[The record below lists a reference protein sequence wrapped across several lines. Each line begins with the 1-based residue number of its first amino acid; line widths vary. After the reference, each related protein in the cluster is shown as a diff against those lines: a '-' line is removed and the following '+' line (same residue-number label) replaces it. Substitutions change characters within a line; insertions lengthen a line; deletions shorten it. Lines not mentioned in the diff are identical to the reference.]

1 MTLDTSQR
9 MIDWQAAGEEA
20 TQLLRRYVQ
29 IDTTNPPGNERPA
42 AEFLATALR
51 ERRLEPQLY
60 ESGPGR
66 ANLVARVQGE
76 GKRGPVLLLHH
87 MDVVPADADAWSC
100 DPFGGEMCDGYVYGR
115 GAIDMKGLGVMQIV
129 ALDLLRRGARPLKRD
144 VILMAVSDEEMEGR
158 HGTGWMVDHHWDEIR
173 PEVVWDEGGFGLSG
187 MVGDGLVFYVAVAEK
202 QVLWPQL
209 VAHGEPGLASV
220 PRGNN
225 PVDRLT
231 RALERIR
238 THPQPSRL
246 TPVSR
251 EMFRRLAVTADFPQS
266 FLLRHIDNP
275 LVWPL
280 AGRALARQPET
291 NAMVRN
297 LVTPTQLRAGSKEN
311 VIPQRATA
319 GLDVRLL
326 PDEDVDAFLAELRRI
341 IADDRVEIE
350 LARRPVRSSVSPFA
364 NEFFST
370 LEHVLRRN
378 VPGCVVVPMQT
389 PGGTDS
395 RFFRQRGVAAY
406 GLIPIAIDQGEL
418 NRMHGIDERISLD
431 NLRLGT
437 RVVYDVLREVCC

>member
-1 MTLDTSQR
+1 

-20 TQLLRRYVQ
+20 TQILRRYVQ

-42 AEFLATALR
+42 AEFLAEVLR
-51 ERRLEPQLY
+51 QRRLEPRLY
-60 ESGPGR
+60 ESAPGR
-66 ANLVARVQGE
+66 ANLVARLQGE
-76 GKRGPVLLLHH
+76 GERGPVLLLHH
-87 MDVVPADADAWSC
+87 MDVVLADADAWSR
-100 DPFGGEMCDGYVYGR
+100 DPFGGEVGDGYLYGR
-115 GAIDMKGLGVMQIV
+115 GAIDMKSLGVMQIV
-129 ALDLLRRGARPLKRD
+129 ALDLLRRSGRPLKRD
-144 VILMAVSDEEMEGR
+144 VVLMAVADEEMAGR

-187 MVGDGLVFYVAVAEK
+187 MVGDGLVFYAAVAEK
-202 QVLWPQL
+202 QVLWPRL

-225 PVDRLT
+225 PVDQLT

-238 THPQPSRL
+238 AHPQPSRL

-251 EMFRRLAVTADFPQS
+251 EMFKRLAAAAGFPRS
-266 FLLRHIDNP
+266 LLLRHIDHP

-280 AGRALARQPET
+280 SSRVLARQPET
-291 NAMVRN
+291 NAMIRN

-326 PDEDVDAFLAELRRI
+326 PDEDVDAFLAGLRRT

-350 LARRPVRSSVSPFA
+350 LDQRPIRSSVSPFES
-364 NEFFST
+364 EFFSA
-370 LEHVLRRN
+370 LERVLRRT
-378 VPGCVVVPMQT
+378 VPGCVVVPTQT

-406 GLIPIAIDQGEL
+406 GLIPISIDQGEL

-437 RVVYDVLREVCC
+437 RVVYKVLQELCC